1 MTARAASS
9 VKRSESPEDLRRE
22 AARDPLGLMKRIG
35 CRAILFMKDEQR
47 SITLKWAF
55 RVFCEFRETFRVHG
69 APVESSTSLP
79 HPRKDIEA
87 ALFILLFQAVLA
99 GEKEKA
105 AVFRKAMRS
114 LARFTDIAEGD
125 GDLVD
130 LALRVAADPAVT
142 EAADE
147 TKKDRIRAAVTT
159 FGRYADAVR
168 GEEERLSRKE
178 RDLLGI
184 YGQ

>member
-1 MTARAASS
+1 MAARAASS

-47 SITLKWAF
+47 SITMKWAF
-55 RVFCEFRETFRVHG
+55 RVFCDFRETLRVHR
-69 APVESSTSLP
+69 APVESIASLP
-79 HPRKDIEA
+79 HPRNDIEA

-105 AVFRKAMRS
+105 ALFRKALRS
-114 LARFTDIAEGD
+114 LARFADVAEED
-125 GDLVD
+125 RNMVD
-130 LALRVAADPAVT
+130 LALRAAADPAAAEPSDGSMKERRR
-142 EAADE
+142 EAVATLE
-147 TKKDRIRAAVTT
+147 
-159 FGRYADAVR
+159 RYAASVR
-168 GEEERLSRKE
+168 SEEERLARKE
-178 RDLLGI
+178 RDLLGV

>member
-1 MTARAASS
+1 MAARAASS
-9 VKRSESPEDLRRE
+9 VKRAESPEALRLE

-55 RVFCEFRETFRVHG
+55 RVFSDFRETLRVHG
-69 APVESSTSLP
+69 APVENSASLP

-105 AVFRKAMRS
+105 ALFRKTLRP
-114 LARFTDIAEGD
+114 LARFVDIPEEDREAVEQT
-125 GDLVD
+125 
-130 LALRVAADPAVT
+130 LRVMAEPSVRETTGEPKKECCREDVT
-142 EAADE
+142 LLE
-147 TKKDRIRAAVTT
+147 
-159 FGRYADAVR
+159 RYAVSVR
-168 GEEERLSRKE
+168 SEEERLPQKE
-178 RDLLGI
+178 RDLLGM

>member
-35 CRAILFMKDEQR
+35 CRAILFMKNEQR

>member
-9 VKRSESPEDLRRE
+9 VKRSESPEALRLE

-35 CRAILFMKDEQR
+35 CRAILFMKNEQR

-69 APVESSTSLP
+69 APVESSTFLP

-105 AVFRKAMRS
+105 AVFRKATRS

-168 GEEERLSRKE
+168 GEEERLSQKE